1 MFLPQAHLPSYHARQ
16 PRPYHW
22 KAEGEPNSFDG
33 TVGCR
38 RQPYLIPIAAK
49 EEYGGHPVE
58 IVNHQVEE
66 LPSSSRLHSDLLNRD
81 AHGWLDSMDNMHKFT
96 AREAPEEVIETM
108 EFKAATEKLYTVLV
122 KAEKL
127 LDLFFRSFQQE
138 MSALYMDRVAAWRL
152 KVILYNKDLVLPN
165 VKHEEAMQ
173 SVGKHHFMC
182 LICEFC

>member
-1 MFLPQAHLPSYHARQ
+1 
-16 PRPYHW
+16 
-22 KAEGEPNSFDG
+22 
-33 TVGCR
+33 
-38 RQPYLIPIAAK
+38 
-49 EEYGGHPVE
+49 
-58 IVNHQVEE
+58 
-66 LPSSSRLHSDLLNRD
+66 
-81 AHGWLDSMDNMHKFT
+81 MDNMHKFT